1 MRDGTVKIGKNI
13 EIKIKK
19 KKKKKKKKNMIDYI
33 KYLN

>member
-19 KKKKKKKKNMIDYI
+19 KKKKKKKYE
-33 KYLN
+33 

>member
-13 EIKIKK
+13 EIKK